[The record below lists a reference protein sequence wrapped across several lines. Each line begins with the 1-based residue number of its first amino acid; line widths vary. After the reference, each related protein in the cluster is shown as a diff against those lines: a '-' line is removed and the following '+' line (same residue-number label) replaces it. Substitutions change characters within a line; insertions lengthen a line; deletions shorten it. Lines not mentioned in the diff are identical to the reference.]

1 MYKMTSFVKATL
13 LSLGLS
19 LAAQGNATVI
29 TFDDLPGGINVGSHY
44 AGLSW
49 TNLYTQQGNISSGGY
64 ANAVVSG
71 QNATFNPGA
80 NDAVVSSS
88 LFDFNGVYLTAA
100 WNDGLN
106 ITVTGSQNGQDLYSQ
121 TVVVDTSGPTW
132 FSFNFFGIDTLRFDS
147 FGGIANA
154 VFASSGAGEHF
165 SMDNFTYNEVVQSVP
180 ESSSLA
186 LLALGLL
193 GLLGARRAKH

>member
-49 TNLYTQQGNISSGGY
+49 TNLYTQQGNISPGGY

-71 QNATFNPGA
+71 QNATFNAGA